1 MSEQIYKVKLQDNN
15 EIPVVGL
22 GTWRL
27 SGRECISVIRK
38 AIDLG
43 YTHFDTAE
51 MYSNESD
58 VGMAIRGCKRSELF
72 ITSKV
77 WPNHLHYNDV
87 ITACESSLRKLG
99 IDYLDLYLI
108 HWPNE
113 SVSMKETLDAMYD
126 LQKRELVIS
135 IGVSN
140 FTITHL
146 EKTLRVGLVNIVTN
160 QVEFHTYLYQKELLE
175 YCTTHNI
182 ILTAWAPL
190 ARGEILKEPVLIHI
204 AKTYGKTTAQVALRW
219 FLHKGLIA
227 IPKASKEKHLK
238 ENIALF
244 DWSLT
249 EDDISSIDSIPE
261 EKRLV
266 DLSFD
271 W

>member
-1 MSEQIYKVKLQDNN
+1 MSERIYKVKLQDNN
-15 EIPVVGL
+15 GIPAVGL

-27 SGRECISVIRK
+27 SGRKGISVIRK

-58 VGMAIRGCKRSELF
+58 IGMAIRGCKRSKLF

-87 ITACESSLRKLG
+87 ITACESSLKKLG

-113 SVSMKETLDAMYD
+113 SVSMEETLDAMCE
-126 LQKRELVIS
+126 LQKRELVKS

-140 FTITHL
+140 FTIAHL
-146 EKTLRVGLVNIVTN
+146 EKALRDSSVNIVTN
-160 QVEFHTYLYQKELLE
+160 QVEFHPYLYQKELLG
-175 YCTTHNI
+175 YCTAHNI
-182 ILTAWAPL
+182 ILTAYSPIAK
-190 ARGEILKEPVLIHI
+190 GEILKEPILMNI
-204 AKTYGKTTAQVALRW
+204 AKAHGKTAVQVALRW
-219 FLHKGLIA
+219 LLQKGLIA

-249 EDDISSIDSIPE
+249 EDDISSIDNIPE
-261 EKRLV
+261 EKRMV
-266 DLSFD
+266 NLSFN

>member
-1 MSEQIYKVKLQDNN
+1 MSEQIYNVKLRDNN
-15 EIPVVGL
+15 EIPAVGL

-27 SGRECISVIRK
+27 FGRECISVIRK

-51 MYSNESD
+51 MYDNESD
-58 VGMAIRGCKRSELF
+58 VGMAIHGCKRSELF

-87 ITACESSLRKLG
+87 ITACESSLKKLG
-99 IDYLDLYLI
+99 TDYLDLYLI
-108 HWPNE
+108 HWPNNRVPME
-113 SVSMKETLDAMYD
+113 ETFEAMAE
-126 LQKRELVIS
+126 LQKRELVKS

-146 EKTLRVGLVNIVTN
+146 EKALMDSSVNIVTN
-160 QVEFHTYLYQKELLE
+160 QVEFHPYLYQKELLE
-175 YCTTHNI
+175 YCTSHNI
-182 ILTAWAPL
+182 VLTAWAPL
-190 ARGEILKEPVLIHI
+190 ARGEILKEPVLMLI

-219 FLHKGLIA
+219 LLRRGLIA

-249 EDDISSIDSIPE
+249 EDDISSIDNIHR

-266 DLSFD
+266 GLSFN